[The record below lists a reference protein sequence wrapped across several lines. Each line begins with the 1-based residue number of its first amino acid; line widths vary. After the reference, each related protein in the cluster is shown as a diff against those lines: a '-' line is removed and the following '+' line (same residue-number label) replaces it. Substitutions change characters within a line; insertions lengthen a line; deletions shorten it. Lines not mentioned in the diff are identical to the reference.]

1 MPRRKTQPS
10 PPVPDA
16 SGATHVSI
24 SVRRDQSHVPFGGD
38 TRYFGVD
45 LLASSRPRPADANR
59 TPVSIGIVIDRSGS
73 MNGRKLDVAKLAAI
87 EIVNRLHD
95 GDEIALTIFDDVAE
109 VLLPRTNVDD
119 TTRTRFRELVSGVYA
134 RGNTALHDGWM
145 RGARAIAPE
154 GGAASGRVVRCYLL
168 TDGQANNGVRD
179 PLQIANDVAAARAEF
194 GVVTSTFGIGDYDE
208 DLLAPMATAGGGQFH
223 NLRDTSE
230 IVATFLG
237 ELGEAVN
244 VEVSA
249 VAVEVDHDVRAQI
262 DSVSG
267 LWVRNGRRSRG
278 TTSGSRRTTVLD
290 VGDLVGAE
298 NRTIIV
304 GIAHP
309 AGEVG
314 ADDPHVRVR
323 VTWRV
328 PGSEATV
335 ASDWHELSWAYADL
349 EACEREPV
357 EASLARDAGMHMMH
371 RARRESSR
379 SSRDGYLARSRATHA
394 DASALMA
401 RFVASSPDLAAA
413 VPQWDAFMSELA
425 GAPVAR
431 RVAKESISGAER
443 DLKGHRDL
451 RGRPTTPTP

>member
-10 PPVPDA
+10 PPTPDA
-16 SGATHVSI
+16 SGAPCVSI
-24 SVRRDQSHVPFGGD
+24 GVRRDQSRVPFGGD

-45 LLASSRPRPADANR
+45 LVSSSRPRPADADR

-73 MNGRKLDVAKLAAI
+73 MDGQKIDVAKRAAVA
-87 EIVNRLHD
+87 IVNRLHD
-95 GDEIALTIFDDVAE
+95 GDEIALTIFDTEVE
-109 VLLPRTNVDD
+109 VLLPRTRVDD
-119 TTRTRFRELVSGVYA
+119 DTRTRFRNLVSGIYA
-134 RGNTALHDGWM
+134 RGGTALHDGWV
-145 RGARAIAPE
+145 RGAQAIAPE

-168 TDGQANNGVRD
+168 TDGHANEGVTD
-179 PLQIANDVAAARAEF
+179 PQQIANDVAAARADF

-278 TTSGSRRTTVLD
+278 TESGGRRTTILD
-290 VGDLVGAE
+290 VGDLVGGE

-309 AGEVG
+309 AGAVG
-314 ADDPHVRVR
+314 AADPNVRVR

-328 PGSEATV
+328 PGSELTG
-335 ASDWHELSWAYADL
+335 ASDWHEVSWTYADQ
-349 EACEREPV
+349 EACEQEPV
-357 EASLARDAGMHMMH
+357 EASLARDAGLHIMH

-379 SSRDGYLARSRATHA
+379 SSRDGYLARSRAMHA
-394 DASALMA
+394 DASVSMA
-401 RFVASSPDLAAA
+401 RLVASSPDLAEAFR
-413 VPQWDAFMSELA
+413 PWDAEMEA
-425 GAPVAR
+425 IARAPVAR
-431 RVAKESISGAER
+431 RIAKESIFEAER
-443 DLKGHRDL
+443 ALKGHRDL

>member
-1 MPRRKTQPS
+1 MPARTSRTTPAS
-10 PPVPDA
+10 RDV
-16 SGATHVSI
+16 SGAPSVSVG
-24 SVRRDQSHVPFGGD
+24 VRRDQSRVPFGGD

-45 LLASSRPRPADANR
+45 LVATSRPRTADANR

-73 MNGRKLDVAKLAAI
+73 MQGRKIDVAKHSAI
-87 EIVNRLHD
+87 EIVNRLHE
-95 GDEIALTIFDDVAE
+95 GDEVSLTVFDNVTE
-109 VLLPRTNVDD
+109 VLLPRTRIDAAS
-119 TTRTRFRELVSGVYA
+119 RARFHELVSAVYP
-134 RGNTALHDGWM
+134 RGGTALHDGWVH
-145 RGARAIAPE
+145 GSRAIAPE

-168 TDGQANNGVRD
+168 TDGQANEGITD
-179 PLQIANDVAAARAEF
+179 PEAIANDVAAARTEF

-267 LWVRNGRRSRG
+267 LWVRNGRRPRG
-278 TTSGSRRTTVLD
+278 TTSGSRRTSVLD

-328 PGSEATV
+328 PGSEATG

-357 EASLARDAGMHMMH
+357 EASLARDAGMHIMH

-401 RFVASSPDLAAA
+401 RFVASSPDLADA
-413 VPQWDAFMSELA
+413 VPQWDAGMSELA

-431 RVAKESISGAER
+431 RIAKESIFEAER
-443 DLKGHRDL
+443 ALKGHRDL